1 LRNIADG
8 WLALADADISEH
20 LSCGHSALSAHRLM
34 SFSVQ
39 ANHRSKIMPT
49 YEIEQYELHTT
60 KYRIEAN
67 SEGEAIANLFAGQ
80 SEAVDQ
86 SQEMIEV
93 ANDYGMPADEF
104 PELVRELATLGVSG
118 IDDVIP
124 SIRSIDEV

>member
-1 LRNIADG
+1 
-8 WLALADADISEH
+8 
-20 LSCGHSALSAHRLM
+20 
-34 SFSVQ
+34 
-39 ANHRSKIMPT
+39 MPI

-60 KYRIEAN
+60 KYRVEAN
-67 SEGEAIANLFAGQ
+67 SAGEAIAKLFSGEG
-80 SEAVDQ
+80 EAVDQ

-104 PELVRELATLGVSG
+104 PELVRDLTKLGVSG